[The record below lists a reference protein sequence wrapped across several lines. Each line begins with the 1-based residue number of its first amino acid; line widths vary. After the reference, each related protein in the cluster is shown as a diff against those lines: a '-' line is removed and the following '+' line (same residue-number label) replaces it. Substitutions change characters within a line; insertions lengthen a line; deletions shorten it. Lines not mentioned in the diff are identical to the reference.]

1 MNSSK
6 GITYESMETY
16 LKNAEKQINSTLDV
30 NCFYNPFEDKHN
42 FETIN
47 DLQIYCDTLLNHL
60 SEELTQSSPN
70 YQNFNHFNGNQFKN
84 ISIYENNNQIK
95 QMVGFESNEIQ
106 SLAVRSGSTSGLI
119 VTNSD
124 NSLVNSIPSPTISN
138 TNTISSTSS
147 DQKSFNNNN
156 NHLINNNNNN
166 NNNNSFHIS
175 YHRLSFYENND
186 EIGAQLL
193 TAKQLHQIVSYFYQY
208 LNYFFCSIAFN

>member
-16 LKNAEKQINSTLDV
+16 LKNAEKQINSTLDI

-60 SEELTQSSPN
+60 SEELTQLSPN
-70 YQNFNHFNGNQFKN
+70 SHNFNHFNGNQFKN

-95 QMVGFESNEIQ
+95 QMVSFESNECQ
-106 SLAVRSGSTSGLI
+106 SLGLRSGSTSGLI

-138 TNTISSTSS
+138 SNTISSTSS
-147 DQKSFNNNN
+147 DQKSLNNNN
-156 NHLINNNNNN
+156 SNNNNNN
-166 NNNNSFHIS
+166 NLINNNNDNSFHIS

-186 EIGAQLL
+186 EIAAQLL
-193 TAKQLHQIVSYFYQY
+193 TAKQLHQIVSHFFKY
-208 LNYFFCSIAFN
+208 LNYFFFLL

>member
-1 MNSSK
+1 
-6 GITYESMETY
+6 METY

-60 SEELTQSSPN
+60 SEELTQLSPN
-70 YQNFNHFNGNQFKN
+70 SHNFNHFNGNQFKN

-95 QMVGFESNEIQ
+95 QMVGFESNESQ
-106 SLAVRSGSTSGLI
+106 SRSGSTSGLI

-138 TNTISSTSS
+138 SNTISSTSS

-166 NNNNSFHIS
+166 SFHVS

-193 TAKQLHQIVSYFYQY
+193 TAKQLHQIVSHFYQ
-208 LNYFFCSIAFN
+208 